1 MPFGALQGIA
11 IVAGSYAAYKF
22 KFKSPML
29 MIEVI
34 LGLVGTILLYL
45 ANKGATVQQG
55 LALAGYYL
63 LAFLFGVSPIIYA
76 WAIANTGGQTKKS
89 VLLSFMNCLTATG
102 QLTGEPRPSCS
113 HPLHI
118 HRADHA
124 AGPLLMASNQAPRY
138 LSGLRSMMIAMGVM
152 MVIVGLQ
159 VVAVYLLNKQRQRQR
174 VAAGKPQH
182 IHDTSMDKRFQALG
196 TDEHDAAIGA
206 NGESQLV
213 LRRNRIAFTYG
224 ISSQGSHRLQKRR
237 VCVRVLRGRWQ

>member
-102 QLTGEPRPSCS
+102 QLTGEPLPVHTGPRTTV
-113 HPLHI
+113 HVD
-118 HRADHA
+118 RADHLT
-124 AGPLLMASNQAPRY
+124 GPLLMASNQAPRY

-152 MVIVGLQ
+152 IVIVGLQ

-174 VAAGKPQH
+174 VAAGKPEH
-182 IHDTSMDKRFQALG
+182 IHDTSMDKRFQAIG

-206 NGESQLV
+206 NGESQ
-213 LRRNRIAFTYG
+213 
-224 ISSQGSHRLQKRR
+224 SSCVATGSPY
-237 VCVRVLRGRWQ
+237 